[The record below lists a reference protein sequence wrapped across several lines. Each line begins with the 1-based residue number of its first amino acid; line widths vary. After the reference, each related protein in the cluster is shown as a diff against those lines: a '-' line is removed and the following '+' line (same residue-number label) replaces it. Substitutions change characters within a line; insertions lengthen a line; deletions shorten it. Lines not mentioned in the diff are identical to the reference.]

1 MIKDIAYTVL
11 PLIIMVSNLVGVF
24 ALNAM
29 RYGGMF

>member
-1 MIKDIAYTVL
+1 MIKDIAHTVV
-11 PLIIMVSNLVGVF
+11 PLIVMISIVVGVF